1 MKSSN
6 FGLTNEIKPSL
17 GNLVCFSH
25 LRWDFVYQ
33 RPQHLLSRA
42 ARDYRVWY
50 FEEPIFVAGAQPRLD
65 IRRSVEDVHVVVPVL
80 SGPTE
85 PASTDPVLT
94 KLIDE
99 FVAALLTGPITLW
112 YYTPMAL
119 PFTRQIEP
127 AVCVFDNMDE
137 LSTFMAAPPK
147 MAALEREL
155 LSRADI
161 VFTGGQSLFES
172 KRGRHANVHAFPSS
186 VDKAHFAASRLMP
199 ANCEPPDQRSLTRPR
214 IGFFGVID
222 ERLDLDLLDQAACM
236 RPDWSFAVIGPV
248 VKNPGSLPVRPNLH
262 WLGSKRYQN
271 LPSYL
276 SGWDVG
282 IMPFALNEATRFI
295 SPTKTPEFL
304 AAGVPVVSTAI
315 VDVVRPYGE
324 LGLVEIASS
333 PGDFVSKIDKCLA
346 RSRQPWLRDVDRFLA
361 ELSWDRTWGEMRSL
375 IKGVGGKQ
383 TPLKSIATAGEP
395 THV

>member
-50 FEEPIFVAGAQPRLD
+50 FEEPIFVAGAQPRLHF
-65 IRRSVEDVHVVVPVL
+65 RRSVEDVHVVVPVL

-137 LSTFMAAPPK
+137 LSTFMAAPPR

-155 LSRADI
+155 LNRADI

-199 ANCEPPDQRSLTRPR
+199 ANCEPSDQRNLTRPR

-222 ERLDLDLLDQAACM
+222 ERLDLDLL
-236 RPDWSFAVIGPV
+236 
-248 VKNPGSLPVRPNLH
+248 
-262 WLGSKRYQN
+262 
-271 LPSYL
+271 
-276 SGWDVG
+276 
-282 IMPFALNEATRFI
+282 
-295 SPTKTPEFL
+295 
-304 AAGVPVVSTAI
+304 
-315 VDVVRPYGE
+315 
-324 LGLVEIASS
+324 
-333 PGDFVSKIDKCLA
+333 
-346 RSRQPWLRDVDRFLA
+346 
-361 ELSWDRTWGEMRSL
+361 
-375 IKGVGGKQ
+375 
-383 TPLKSIATAGEP
+383 
-395 THV
+395 